1 MKYDLSVLI
10 PARSEAFLR
19 HTVEDI
25 LKHSGE
31 KTEII
36 AVLDGSLPLEPIPD
50 HSRLTLVFL
59 SESIGQRAATN
70 LAARMSEAKYLMK
83 TDAHCAFSPG
93 FDEKMI
99 EAFSELGDDVTMVPT
114 MRNLHVFDWVCED
127 GHRRYQGPSGVCVT
141 CGKETKQEVVW
152 KAKHSPQSTS
162 YLFTPEPKFGYFK
175 EFAKRPEAQGEL
187 TETMSLQGSC
197 FMLTRERYWS
207 LNICD
212 ESWGSWGS
220 QGIEVAVK
228 SWLSGGRVV
237 VNQRC
242 WYAHLFRTQG
252 GNFSFPYPLSGRQV
266 DHAKKTARELFFENK
281 WPHAIRPLSWLIE
294 KFSPVPGWSAED
306 LAALKAKEKAINR
319 PVSKQILYYTCNTH
333 RPEIDEQC
341 REQLLKAKLPIV
353 SVSLNR
359 ELEFGD
365 VRIVMEGQRSPLT
378 MHRQILEGLK
388 RCTAE
393 FVYLCESDVL
403 YHPCH
408 FDFTPPTKD
417 AFYFNTNVWKIDYF
431 TGKAV
436 WTDDLQQLSGM
447 VAARELLLEFFSR
460 RVTQIEQEGFNK
472 HYEPSN
478 KQSIKVGSSIN
489 FRSALPNVCIRHDAN
504 ITKSKWSPEEFRNK
518 QSAKGWT
525 ESETVPGWGSFK
537 GVDNNG

>member
-1 MKYDLSVLI
+1 MKYDLSILI

-31 KTEII
+31 RTEII

-50 HSRLTLVFL
+50 HPRLTLVFL

-70 LAARMSEAKYLMK
+70 LAARLSDARYLMK
-83 TDAHCAFSPG
+83 TDAHTAFSPG

-460 RVTQIEQEGFNK
+460 RVAQIEQEGFNK

-489 FRSALPNVCIRHDAN
+489 FRSALPNVCIRHDGN

-518 QSAKGWT
+518 QYAKGWT
-525 ESETVPGWGSFK
+525 EAESVPGWGTFK
-537 GVDNNG
+537 GVTENG